1 MGFVLIWRSRCKF
14 RRTGCNAS
22 VSGYSIAGFPQSHLC
37 RCSALKRLFVQL
49 LQHNSRFRI
58 SHGHLALGSG
68 FCNTS
73 LSGYSS
79 AGGHDVTVLV
89 ADCLCN
95 EKCVLQ
101 LCPSFLLLYF
111 IASLFFSLYPFLEAL
126 NFTSSSLRQWE
137 IVWIGFDVDGG
148 DGWCRKTTCFPRNIG
163 TNASIA

>member
-1 MGFVLIWRSRCKF
+1 MQNYRCNRHIVIMQKSLQILCNKLQVPFMGFVLIWRSRCKF

-37 RCSALKRLFVQL
+37 RCGALKRLFVRL

-73 LSGYSS
+73 LSGYLS

-95 EKCVLQ
+95 ESAC
-101 LCPSFLLLYF
+101 CSYAPPF
-111 IASLFFSLYPFLEAL
+111 FFSI
-126 NFTSSSLRQWE
+126 S
-137 IVWIGFDVDGG
+137 
-148 DGWCRKTTCFPRNIG
+148 
-163 TNASIA
+163 